1 LLDVAAKDYESVSV
15 TPSAAS
21 KKKKGKKR
29 RTFMKMTSPSAKL
42 AKKNPL
48 PNYASFAV
56 PEENPGT
63 SVS

>member
-1 LLDVAAKDYESVSV
+1 V

-29 RTFMKMTSPSAKL
+29 RTFMKLTSPSGRL

-48 PNYASFAV
+48 PNYASFAAPDEKPV
-56 PEENPGT
+56 D
-63 SVS
+63 VS